1 MIHSRFLH
9 IPENGIFF
17 LHFHNVRVIFHC
29 GSMSNFFLFSF
40 AANDSLSFHLLGIVN
55 AAEVHFCGVGVWACF
70 PWSVGFSNALWLEP
84 LHDILCPILW
94 FQVILTIL
102 PINALVAYLPLVA
115 YKGCFTN
122 IALLFLVYRVLDN
135 GLIGFS
141 LVLLHCSLIFRITDY
156 EANEAH
162 FQRLLSKHWPA
173 FTCWSFLPY
182 RVVCSCFYFGVLP
195 LAIL

>member
-1 MIHSRFLH
+1 
-9 IPENGIFF
+9 
-17 LHFHNVRVIFHC
+17 
-29 GSMSNFFLFSF
+29 MSNLFLFSF

-55 AAEVHFCGVGVWACF
+55 AAQVHFWGGGGVGMFSMICWFLKCSGIGTTTWYHVSHF
-70 PWSVGFSNALWLEP
+70 VISGHFEFYPSMLWSLIYHQWHIRDALL
-84 LHDILCPILW
+84 
-94 FQVILTIL
+94 IL
-102 PINALVAYLPLVA
+102 PYSF
-115 YKGCFTN
+115 C
-122 IALLFLVYRVLDN
+122 RVLYN
-135 GLIGFS
+135 GLFGFS

-162 FQRLLSKHWPA
+162 FQRLLCKHWLA